1 MKINKKKFNSVYFL
15 ILFSF
20 FICLVSAKY
29 TLNKYDK
36 NLISPEGKYY
46 HAMIKGDVHRYFTH
60 GFEIKEALK
69 LGINYFETGRQN
81 FTKYLFPRVMAI
93 YYLIFDYNLFED
105 QLKNIIK
112 QGIHFNY
119 LIFQISLYY
128 SCILFLYFQLRKII
142 DNSILFW
149 IILFLSL
156 EPTIFQY
163 QLSFWSESIFSSMQ
177 IILIGLILN
186 NTQKNIRYF
195 FIGFVLSLLAIQR
208 SNGFFY
214 IVPIL
219 LYFYLTVGFK
229 FNKKLPLL
237 LIGYSIFLIFVG
249 YHNYIRSNKF
259 YIIPNE
265 MKAVMHAYVIP
276 NIISKESLEI
286 EKSKTINFIKVQK
299 LEINNDQSFKR
310 YIEQEDYSR
319 YSFIF
324 CENEERKEN
333 AEYLKVCNY
342 LEKRSYELIF
352 SNLVSTAKYIT
363 KQSMHFILLNPFH
376 IYSDN
381 QFISGKVYYGSEL
394 HQKLLPYRMIYSF
407 IIYSICLLGLFKIIK
422 LKDKKILLFLFISIL
437 YFFLILSWHGNTRY
451 FLPILFYLSFFFA
464 FGVADIYK
472 IVKSNL
478 LTKKLSNNNFIQF

>member
-1 MKINKKKFNSVYFL
+1 MKINKNKFNSVYFL

-46 HAMIKGDVHRYFTH
+46 HAMIKGDTYRYLTH
-60 GFEIKEALK
+60 GFEIKEDIK
-69 LGINYFETGRQN
+69 KGINYFETGRQN
-81 FTKYLFPRVMAI
+81 FTKYLFPRVLAV
-93 YYLIFDYNLFED
+93 YYLFFDYNLFED
-105 QLKNIIK
+105 QFKNIIK
-112 QGIHFNY
+112 LGIHFNY
-119 LIFQISLYY
+119 LIFQILLYY
-128 SCILFLYFQLRKII
+128 SCILFLYFQLRRIV
-142 DNSILFW
+142 NNTILFW
-149 IILFLSL
+149 IVLFLSL

-186 NTQKNIRYF
+186 NTQKSIRYF

-219 LYFYLTVGFK
+219 LYFYITIGFK

-237 LIGYSIFLIFVG
+237 LIGYSILLIFVG

-265 MKAVMHAYVIP
+265 MKAVIHAYVIP
-276 NIISKESLEI
+276 NIISKESLEV
-286 EKSKTINFIKVQK
+286 EKSKTINFIKEQK
-299 LEINNDQSFKR
+299 LEINNDNTFKK
-310 YIEQEDYSR
+310 YIEREDYSR

-324 CENEERKEN
+324 CENEEKKEN
-333 AEYLKVCNY
+333 IEYLKVCNY
-342 LEKRSYELIF
+342 LEKKSYELIF
-352 SNLVSTAKYIT
+352 SNFISTTKYIT
-363 KQSMHFILLNPFH
+363 KQSIHFILLNPFH

-381 QFISGKVYYGSEL
+381 QFISGKLYYGSQL
-394 HQKLLPYRMIYSF
+394 HQKLLPYRIAYSF
-407 IIYSICLLGLFKIIK
+407 FIYSICLVGLFKIMK
-422 LKDKKILLFLFISIL
+422 LQEKKIFLFLLFSIL

-451 FLPILFYLSFFFA
+451 FLPILVYLSFFFA
-464 FGVADIYK
+464 FGLDK
-472 IVKSNL
+472 IFNIARSNFDM
-478 LTKKLSNNNFIQF
+478 KNEKLQKGS

>member
-1 MKINKKKFNSVYFL
+1 
-15 ILFSF
+15 
-20 FICLVSAKY
+20 
-29 TLNKYDK
+29 
-36 NLISPEGKYY
+36 
-46 HAMIKGDVHRYFTH
+46 MIKGDVYRYFTH
-60 GFEIKEALK
+60 GFEIKEDLK
-69 LGINYFETGRQN
+69 KGINYFETGRQN
-81 FTKYLFPRVMAI
+81 FTKYLFPRVLAI

-112 QGIHFNY
+112 PGVHFNY
-119 LIFQISLYY
+119 LIFQILLYY

-219 LYFYLTVGFK
+219 LYFYITIGFK

-237 LIGYSIFLIFVG
+237 LIGYSILLIFVG

-265 MKAVMHAYVIP
+265 MKAVIHAYVIP
-276 NIISKESLEI
+276 NIISKESLEV
-286 EKSKTINFIKVQK
+286 EKSKTINFIKEQK
-299 LEINNDQSFKR
+299 LEINKDSSFKK
-310 YIEQEDYSR
+310 YIEREDYSR

-324 CENEERKEN
+324 CENEEKKEN
-333 AEYLKVCNY
+333 IEYLKVCNY

-352 SNLVSTAKYIT
+352 SNFISTTKYIT
-363 KQSMHFILLNPFH
+363 NQSIHFILLNPFH

-381 QFISGKVYYGSEL
+381 QFISGKVYYGSQL
-394 HQKLLPYRMIYSF
+394 HQKLLPYRVAYSF
-407 IIYSICLLGLFKIIK
+407 IIYSICLVGLFKIIK
-422 LKDKKILLFLFISIL
+422 LQEKKIFLFLLFSTL

-451 FLPILFYLSFFFA
+451 FLPILVYLSFFFA
-464 FGVADIYK
+464 FGLEK
-472 IVKSNL
+472 IFNIARSNFVM
-478 LTKKLSNNNFIQF
+478 KK